1 MFYVDSSGSDND
13 EDLTGE
19 TSFDEP
25 PHCRYYSESFHDYD
39 MPALCHGGESLVVSV
54 CHLYSLH
61 S

>member
-39 MPALCHGGESLVVSV
+39 MSNFPLNSY
-54 CHLYSLH
+54 HLLI
-61 S
+61 